1 MFSIFARGAWWG
13 VLGLSTFYFLLLFAV
28 TQDLSHPWN
37 QFILLQPWISLLILG
52 FGIQVGLF
60 WLLRKGFPCSTEQ
73 QKDTTLATGTST
85 FFSGGAMVACCA
97 HHLVEIL
104 PIIGFSAAALFL
116 SEYQQ
121 QLLIFG
127 VLANLAGI
135 LMMLMIVKSTFGWS
149 VKNTLITAKMRR
161 VESE

>member
-1 MFSIFARGAWWG
+1 
-13 VLGLSTFYFLLLFAV
+13 
-28 TQDLSHPWN
+28 
-37 QFILLQPWISLLILG
+37 
-52 FGIQVGLF
+52 
-60 WLLRKGFPCSTEQ
+60 
-73 QKDTTLATGTST
+73 
-85 FFSGGAMVACCA
+85 MVACCA